1 MRASPQACAAYFER
15 LFLIRL
21 RRVLSFARSFLATAF
36 LIMFMP
42 DVHAGFWAWLRW
54 RRHGRNF
61 VFERVDFLC
70 DFLDALCGLFQP
82 YASAAAILGDELDAC
97 LFESSANCLDG
108 SFLKFFARLKPDDG
122 VRANAS
128 GRG

>member
-15 LFLIRL
+15 TFLIRL

-42 DVHAGFWAWLRW
+42 ASGLRLRW

-82 YASAAAILGDELDAC
+82 NASAATILGDELDAC

-122 VRANAS
+122 VRADAS

>member
-42 DVHAGFWAWLRW
+42 ASGLGFVGAGMEEILSSSASISCVIAS
-54 RRHGRNF
+54 GR
-61 VFERVDFLC
+61 
-70 DFLDALCGLFQP
+70 
-82 YASAAAILGDELDAC
+82 
-97 LFESSANCLDG
+97 ANCLDG